1 MIKKKKIVFNEVQ
14 DQLASLRNT
23 IFSTNSMNIA
33 ANNYDPTKRAG
44 NSVPEK
50 FATNGLHPEAVWANA
65 FNYAQNDP
73 NGIQARWNR
82 EHGIIS

>member
-1 MIKKKKIVFNEVQ
+1 MHFSVVNKNILQRCKIKKTNIIIIIKKKKIVFNEVQ

-50 FATNGLHPEAVWANA
+50 FATNGLHPEAV
-65 FNYAQNDP
+65 
-73 NGIQARWNR
+73 
-82 EHGIIS
+82 